1 MPNSQDITAP
11 FYPDVKLTE
20 GHLKGI
26 AKTRRGLIEMSHFDI
41 KKLGDPHD
49 SLLPLKCHSD
59 LMCVGHKCLASLVW
73 PHWYQKFNVFP
84 PPYEC
89 LPWSQRD
96 FPEIA
101 GASALSLLKHRALR
115 NSQQCPWQRDA
126 EGISESSCWE
136 FMFLPWNRL
145 FWFRKTI
152 PKLMYR
158 GFHRHT
164 SKEVHL

>member
-26 AKTRRGLIEMSHFDI
+26 AKTRRGLIQMSHFDI
-41 KKLGDPHD
+41 KKLGDLHD

-96 FPEIA
+96 FPESA
-101 GASALSLLKHRALR
+101 GTCSPEFIETPGPQEFTTVPMAKGCWRDLWILLLR
-115 NSQQCPWQRDA
+115 
-126 EGISESSCWE
+126 
-136 FMFLPWNRL
+136 
-145 FWFRKTI
+145 
-152 PKLMYR
+152 
-158 GFHRHT
+158 
-164 SKEVHL
+164 VHVSTMEQIILV